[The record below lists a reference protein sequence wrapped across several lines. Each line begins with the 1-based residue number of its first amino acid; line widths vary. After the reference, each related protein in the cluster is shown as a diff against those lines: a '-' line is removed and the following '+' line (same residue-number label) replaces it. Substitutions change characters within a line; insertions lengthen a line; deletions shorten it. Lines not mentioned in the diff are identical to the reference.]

1 MPKIHEGI
9 FRSAGRRFAIVASR
23 FNDSI
28 GDKLVDGALDA
39 IRRTGGSVDEV
50 EIFRCPGALE
60 IPGLT
65 RRVVDSGRF
74 DGVICI
80 GVVIRGATPH
90 FDLVV
95 NQAVSGI
102 AKIAVEAEIAV
113 TCGVLA
119 CDNTEQAIERAGTKA
134 GNRGTDA
141 AMAAIEMADL
151 YATINAGNA
160 DDVEKGDRADRGAK
174 ASANAPLSRQLVGGS
189 RGR

>member
-1 MPKIHEGI
+1 MPNNKTHEGI
-9 FRSAGRRFAIVASR
+9 LRSGGRKFAIVASR
-23 FNDSI
+23 FNDFI

-39 IRRTGGSVDEV
+39 IRRTGGSADDV

-65 RRVVDSGRF
+65 RRVVDTGRF

-102 AKIAVEAEIAV
+102 AQIAASAEVAV
-113 TCGVLA
+113 ACGVLA
-119 CDNTEQAIERAGTKA
+119 CDTLEQAIERAGTKA
-134 GNRGTDA
+134 GNRGCDA
-141 AMAAIEMADL
+141 ALAAIEMADL
-151 YATINAGNA
+151 YATIKAG
-160 DDVEKGDRADRGAK
+160 
-174 ASANAPLSRQLVGGS
+174 GGS
-189 RGR
+189 RPR

>member
-1 MPKIHEGI
+1 MPKTHEGI
-9 FRSAGRRFAIVASR
+9 LRSAGRRFAIVASR

-28 GDKLVDGALDA
+28 GDRLVEGALDA
-39 IRRTGGSVDEV
+39 VRRTGGSVDDV

-65 RRVVDSGRF
+65 RLVVATGRF

-95 NQAVSGI
+95 NHAVAGVGRI
-102 AKIAVEAEIAV
+102 AAAASIPV
-113 TCGVLA
+113 TCGILA
-119 CDNTEQAIERAGTKA
+119 CDTTEQAMERAGTKA

-151 YATINAGNA
+151 YAAIVSG
-160 DDVEKGDRADRGAK
+160 RALEAVP
-174 ASANAPLSRQLVGGS
+174 ASDGGS
-189 RGR
+189 RRRKAPRG